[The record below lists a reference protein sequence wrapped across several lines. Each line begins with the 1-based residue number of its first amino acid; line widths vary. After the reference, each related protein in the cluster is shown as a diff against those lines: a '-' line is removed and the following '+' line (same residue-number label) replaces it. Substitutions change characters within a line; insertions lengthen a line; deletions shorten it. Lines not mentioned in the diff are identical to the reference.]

1 LTELKFS
8 EFSLAPEVFRGITDA
23 GFTYCTPIQS
33 KTLPIALAGR
43 DVAGQAQ
50 TGTGK
55 TAAYLIALYQ
65 YLLTHEPLDDRQPGP
80 RALILAPTRE
90 LAVQIHSD
98 ATLLGAHLPYKLG
111 LAFGGTDYE
120 KQKRQLSE
128 GVDVLIGTP
137 GRLIDFFKQG
147 IFGLRRV
154 QVAVLDEADRMFDLG
169 FLRDIR
175 YILRRL
181 PPAEQRLNLLF
192 SATLSY
198 RVLELAY
205 EHMNDPE
212 LVRIEP
218 DKLTVDRVRQVI
230 YFPSNEEKLPL
241 LVTLLRE
248 MDAKRTMVFVNT
260 RRGAEHLRDALEHN
274 GIQAAALSGDVPQR
288 KRLKLL
294 RDFQAGELPVLIATD
309 VASRGLHVPDVSHVF
324 NYDLPQ
330 DPEDY
335 VHRVG
340 RTARAGASGDAISFG
355 CEDYVVSLP
364 EIEEYI
370 GRKIDVG
377 TYDHEKLEKVS
388 VPPRPRRSERRDA
401 RGGGRDAR
409 GGRRGPPGRHRDR
422 DDRRPETDETSE
434 TGSVRADAQ
443 PGRNSAEG
451 GERERGDAGE
461 RRRSRRRGRR
471 STGSGADAGDRAER
485 ERRPADE
492 YRAAGI
498 SEGDAAIPGGTLRG
512 PAEADGTSEHGA
524 DNESGAPPKRRRRRR
539 GRRNRS
545 GAPEARE
552 GAAASAPAETGEE
565 RADRQ
570 QSRDEPPRSRR
581 PRRGGG
587 TRRDHDARADAGA
600 RPSRDT
606 AGSRGRSDAAAGD
619 DTGRRDRVPTA
630 RHERADSSSPS
641 SPPRPADAP
650 RGDGPAERGPG
661 LLARIWSAFKR

>member
-1 LTELKFS
+1 M
-8 EFSLAPEVFRGITDA
+8 AGIRDA

-33 KTLPIALAGR
+33 KALPIALAGR

-55 TAAYLIALYQ
+55 TAAYLIALFQ
-65 YLLTHEPLDDRQPGP
+65 HLLTHEPLDDAKPGP

-90 LAVQIHSD
+90 LAVQIHND
-98 ATLLGAHLPYKLG
+98 AAVLGKYLPYKLG

-175 YILRRL
+175 YILRKL
-181 PPAEQRLNLLF
+181 PPAPQRLNLLF

-212 LVRIEP
+212 LIRIEP

-241 LVTLLRE
+241 LITLLRE

-260 RRGAEHLRDALEHN
+260 RRAAEFLRDALEHN
-274 GIQAAALSGDVPQR
+274 GITAAAISGDVPQR

-294 RDFQAGELPVLIATD
+294 RDFTAGELPVLIATD

-355 CEDYVVSLP
+355 CEDYVISLP
-364 EIEEYI
+364 DIEAYI
-370 GRKIDVG
+370 GRKIEVV
-377 TYDHEKLEKVS
+377 TYDPDKLVKVS
-388 VPPRPRRSERRDA
+388 LPPKSRRSDRRD
-401 RGGGRDAR
+401 R
-409 GGRRGPPGRHRDR
+409 
-422 DDRRPETDETSE
+422 
-434 TGSVRADAQ
+434 
-443 PGRNSAEG
+443 
-451 GERERGDAGE
+451 GE
-461 RRRSRRRGRR
+461 RRESRAARPAHASPPAKQDALRPEHVEAAEPSEAVGVDDRPPAGAGEPAQTESGEKRRRRRRRRRGAAR
-471 STGSGADAGDRAER
+471 ADGNDQAQRAEHASS
-485 ERRPADE
+485 PDT
-492 YRAAGI
+492 
-498 SEGDAAIPGGTLRG
+498 EGARVAEAEDAASRSVES
-512 PAEADGTSEHGA
+512 AGTSEAARDDGR
-524 DNESGAPPKRRRRRR
+524 DGQGRPSSRRRRRRR
-539 GRRNRS
+539 GRRGAARQAADQAADGSAGNAEREATRDRRRQRNGEGTRPGGKRRS
-545 GAPEARE
+545 GHNGR
-552 GAAASAPAETGEE
+552 
-565 RADRQ
+565 RQ
-570 QSRDEPPRSRR
+570 
-581 PRRGGG
+581 GG
-587 TRRDHDARADAGA
+587 HADAQTRGA
-600 RPSRDT
+600 EASQSADL
-606 AGSRGRSDAAAGD
+606 
-619 DTGRRDRVPTA
+619 PT
-630 RHERADSSSPS
+630 RAL
-641 SPPRPADAP
+641 
-650 RGDGPAERGPG
+650 G
-661 LLARIWSAFKR
+661 LLQRIWSVFKRQ

>member
-8 EFSLAPEVFRGITDA
+8 EFTLAPELHRGISDA

-33 KTLPIALAGR
+33 NALPLALAGR

-98 ATLLGAHLPYKLG
+98 AALLGAHLPFKLG

-147 IFGLRRV
+147 VFGLRRV

-181 PPAEQRLNLLF
+181 PPPQQRLNLLF

-212 LVRIEP
+212 LIRIEP
-218 DKLTVDRVRQVI
+218 DKLTVDRIRQVI

-241 LVTLLRE
+241 LITLLRE

-260 RRGAEHLRDALEHN
+260 RRGAEYLCEALEMN

-330 DPEDY
+330 DAEDY
-335 VHRVG
+335 VHRIG
-340 RTARAGASGDAISFG
+340 RTARAGAYGDAISFG

-364 EIEEYI
+364 DIEEYI
-370 GRKIDVG
+370 GRKIEVG
-377 TYDHEKLEKVS
+377 TYDHEKLLKVS
-388 VPPRPRRSERRDA
+388 VPARARRGERRDG
-401 RGGGRDAR
+401 RSGGPRSGGSRDGRS
-409 GGRRGPPGRHRDR
+409 GRRGPPSGRRRDR
-422 DDRRPETDETSE
+422 DGDRRHDDRRDDGRRHDDRRDDGRRHDGGREAPQAEPLEAATGVEPLQTEACAADEHIAKGPLDHDAARHEAGGDQSE
-434 TGSVRADAQ
+434 RS
-443 PGRNSAEG
+443 
-451 GERERGDAGE
+451 GE
-461 RRRSRRRGRR
+461 RRRSRRRGGRRR
-471 STGSGADAGDRAER
+471 SGGPKTNTEGGETSSSARADRAEGADAASPRADDDAAER
-485 ERRPADE
+485 
-492 YRAAGI
+492 
-498 SEGDAAIPGGTLRG
+498 DAATP
-512 PAEADGTSEHGA
+512 ADGTSR
-524 DNESGAPPKRRRRRR
+524 KRRRRRR
-539 GRRNRS
+539 GGRRS
-545 GAPEARE
+545 GSHRTEAPPTTAD
-552 GAAASAPAETGEE
+552 AAPAPRESAGE
-565 RADRQ
+565 Q
-570 QSRDEPPRSRR
+570 
-581 PRRGGG
+581 
-587 TRRDHDARADAGA
+587 
-600 RPSRDT
+600 
-606 AGSRGRSDAAAGD
+606 
-619 DTGRRDRVPTA
+619 V
-630 RHERADSSSPS
+630 
-641 SPPRPADAP
+641 AP
-650 RGDGPAERGPG
+650 PAEREPVADGRPRDDDTTRKGGTPG
-661 LLARIWSAFKR
+661 FLARLWSALRR